1 MFVEFQESA
10 EDRLI
15 IKCEKVIIQLCNL
28 KHAAYRQK
36 IHWQLGGGTRLLA
49 FVKEERYIKWKE
61 MNKTK
66 RHLKGS

>member
-1 MFVEFQESA
+1 
-10 EDRLI
+10 
-15 IKCEKVIIQLCNL
+15 L
-28 KHAAYRQK
+28 KHGAHGQK

-49 FVKEERYIKWKE
+49 FVKEGRDLKWKE